1 MKIILY
7 SWYKMLQPVVS
18 ILDRYKLNNI
28 SWLPLNITMFWA
40 KLLIYRID
48 LLRKIAMI
56 ERDKIDKKLNSM
68 YAIMKRRDANG
79 N

>member
-1 MKIILY
+1 
-7 SWYKMLQPVVS
+7 
-18 ILDRYKLNNI
+18 
-28 SWLPLNITMFWA
+28 MFWA